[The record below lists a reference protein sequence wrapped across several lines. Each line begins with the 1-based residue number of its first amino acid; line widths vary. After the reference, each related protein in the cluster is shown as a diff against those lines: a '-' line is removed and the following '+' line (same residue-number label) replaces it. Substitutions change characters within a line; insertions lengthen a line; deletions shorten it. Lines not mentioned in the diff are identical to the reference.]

1 MVELAWLIPVLPLVA
16 AVIIAFFGQRMVGQG
31 DRIGIG
37 AMSIAFV
44 LSVGV
49 LIGVMNG
56 ATAAKSFTWAV
67 HGDVVLNLGYE
78 VGGIGA
84 LMLVVV
90 TFVSL
95 MVHIFSIEYMKD
107 DIRYRRYYA
116 VLSLFTFS
124 MLGLVLADNLLFLF
138 IFWELVGL
146 CSYLLIGHWYENLD
160 NVRAANKAFLTTRV
174 GDVGMFVG
182 IMLLFSQVGSFRFDE
197 IGAAVAAGDVNSVA
211 LTASAIL
218 IFAGAVGKSAQFPLH
233 VWLPDAMAGPT
244 PASALIHAATMVAAG
259 VYLVAKGFAI
269 FEPSATAMNVVA
281 WIGAITALFAA
292 TIAVVMDDIKRVLA
306 YSTISQLGFM
316 VAALG
321 VGAYTAAMF
330 HLMTHAFFKALLFLA
345 SGSVIHAVGTQNMHE
360 MGGLF
365 RKLPVTGW
373 TWMIGAGALIGI
385 PPLSG
390 FWSKEEILIDALAGN
405 PAIFWVLIAAAAL
418 TSFYT
423 TRATYMTFF
432 GKPRDMKAYE
442 NAHEGGM
449 VMTYPL
455 IVLGVLAAVAGFVA
469 GPFAN
474 LIYYG
479 QPHHAEFNLFVFGA
493 ATAAW
498 VPGLLLALAIYKYNL
513 LSRRRLIQAFY
524 PVWNLLKRR
533 YYIDDAYNLV
543 FVRGTIGLA
552 MVVAWIDKTIVDGI
566 VNGVAWVTGKLG
578 DFVGEFDLGV
588 VDGAVNGIAGAFVV
602 GGRMLRR
609 LQTGSFQSYAL
620 VVFLGL
626 VAGLVILAM
635 GG

>member
-1 MVELAWLIPVLPLVA
+1 MVELAWLIPVLPLIA
-16 AVIIAFFGQRMVGQG
+16 ALLIAFWGQHTKGQG

-37 AMSIAFV
+37 AMSISFL
-44 LSVGV
+44 LSLGV
-49 LIGVMNG
+49 LAGVNAG
-56 ATAAKSFTWAV
+56 GSAAKSFTWAI
-67 HGDVVLNLGYE
+67 HGDIVLNLGYE

-84 LMLVVV
+84 LMLVIV
-90 TFVSL
+90 TLVSL
-95 MVHIFSIEYMKD
+95 MVQLFSIDYMKG
-107 DIRYRRYYA
+107 DIRYKRYYS

-124 MLGLVLADNLLFLF
+124 MLGLVMADNLLFLF

-174 GDVGMFVG
+174 GDVAMFIG
-182 IMLLFSQVGSFRFDE
+182 IIVIFTQVGSFRFDE
-197 IGAAVAAGDVNSVA
+197 IALAVTSGAFGGPL
-211 LTASAIL
+211 LTLGAIL
-218 IFAGAVGKSAQFPLH
+218 LFLGAVGKSAQFPLH

-259 VYLVAKGFAI
+259 VYLIAKGFVI
-269 FEPSATAMNVVA
+269 FAPSAMAMQTVA

-292 TIAVVMDDIKRVLA
+292 TIALVMDDIKKVLA

-330 HLMTHAFFKALLFLA
+330 HLMTHAFFKALLFLG
-345 SGSVIHAVGTQNMHE
+345 SGSVIHAVGTQNMHK

-365 RKLPVTGW
+365 RKLPITGW

-390 FWSKEEILIDALAGN
+390 FWSKEEILVDALATN
-405 PAIFWVLIAAAAL
+405 PTVFWVLIAAAAL

-423 TRATYMTFF
+423 VRATYMTFF
-432 GKPRDMKAYE
+432 GKPRDVAAYE
-442 NAHEGGM
+442 KAHEGGM

-455 IVLGVLAAVAGFVA
+455 LILGALAAVSGFFA
-469 GPFAN
+469 TPFGK
-474 LIYYG
+474 LVFHGEPYHG
-479 QPHHAEFNLFVFGA
+479 EFSLFVFGV

-498 VPGLLLALAIYKYNL
+498 VPGLLLALAIYKYNIV
-513 LSRRRLIQAFY
+513 SRRTLIRVFF

-533 YYIDDAYNLV
+533 YYIDDLYDFV
-543 FVRGTIGLA
+543 FVKGTIGLA
-552 MVVAWIDKTIVDGI
+552 FVVAWFDRTIVDGI
-566 VNGVAWVTGKLG
+566 VNGVAWATRKLG
-578 DFVGEFDLGV
+578 DFVGEFDFGI
-588 VDGAVNGIAGAFVV
+588 VDGAVNGIAGAFVE
-602 GGRMLRR
+602 GSRWFRR
-609 LQTGSFQSYAL
+609 AQTGFFGSYAL
-620 VVFLGL
+620 VLFLGL
-626 VAGLVILAM
+626 LAGLVFLVI

>member
-1 MVELAWLIPVLPLVA
+1 MVQLAWLIPVLPLLA
-16 AVIIAFFGQRMVGQG
+16 AMIIAFFGHRTVGQG

-37 AMSIAFV
+37 AIASAFV

-49 LIGVMNG
+49 LIDVMNG
-56 ATAAKSFTWAV
+56 ATAAGSVIWAI
-67 HGDVVLNLGYE
+67 HGDLVLRLGYE

-84 LMLVVV
+84 LMLVIV

-95 MVHIFSIEYMKD
+95 MVQIFSVEYMHD
-107 DIRYRRYYA
+107 DVRYRRYYA

-146 CSYLLIGHWYENLD
+146 CSYLLIGHWYESLE

-174 GDVGMFVG
+174 GDVGMFIG
-182 IMLLFSQVGSFRFDE
+182 IMLLFSQTGTFRFDE
-197 IGAAVAAGDVNSVA
+197 IAAAIAAGDVHAAA

-281 WIGAITALFAA
+281 WVGAVTALFAA
-292 TIAVVMDDIKRVLA
+292 TIAVVMEDIKKVLA
-306 YSTISQLGFM
+306 YSTVSQLGFM

-365 RKLPVTGW
+365 RKLPITGW
-373 TWMIGAGALIGI
+373 TWLIGAGALIGI

-390 FWSKEEILIDALAGN
+390 FWSKEEILIDALAAN
-405 PAIFWVLIAAAAL
+405 PSLFWTLIAAAAL
-418 TSFYT
+418 TAFYT

-432 GKPRDMKAYE
+432 GQPRNKEAYDR
-442 NAHEGGM
+442 AREGGM

-455 IVLGVLAAVAGFVA
+455 VILGFFAAVSGFVA

-479 QPHHAEFNLFVFGA
+479 QPHRAEFDPFVFGA

-498 VPGLLLALAIYKYNL
+498 VPGVLLALAFYKYNL
-513 LSRRRLIQAFY
+513 ISRRTIIQVFY
-524 PVWNLLKRR
+524 PVWRLLKQR
-533 YYIDDAYNLV
+533 YYIDDAYNFV
-543 FVRGTIGLA
+543 FVRGSIALA
-552 MVVAWIDKTIVDGI
+552 GIVAWFDKVVVDGI
-566 VNGVAWVTGKLG
+566 VNGVAWSTGKLS
-578 DFVGEFDLGV
+578 DFVGDFDRGV

-602 GGRMLRR
+602 GGRWLRR
-609 LQTGSFQSYAL
+609 AQTGLFQSYAL
-620 VVFLGL
+620 VLFLGL
-626 VAGLVILAM
+626 VAGLVILAI